1 MKFRGHI
8 RTSNV
13 KYFTRYYRL
22 VLLSVAVAMT
32 VIVGSLMIGDSVR
45 GTLRA
50 QVDER
55 LGESQSIIF
64 ARESYLDESILDP
77 LPETEGYLL
86 MQGFI
91 SHNGMLHP
99 VMVWGCQM
107 EGDAAFINEPLA
119 KELGEEEMENLVLR
133 LSSAGMVPSGSLFVT
148 DNYTTSLRLKV
159 AGVRSSEEGGNMN
172 LRTEQVQPFNIFLPR
187 HVLAEAMEV
196 DAKINLILS
205 PRLISEE
212 ELLAVWQPHH
222 SGLVI
227 KQMPQYVEAT
237 SSRIFL
243 QEHVV
248 DRFRSSDKNAN
259 RLYSYLANEIASE
272 RDTIP
277 YSFVTALDSYA
288 GIELGAGEVILSD
301 PNVIGFTIFTA

>member
-13 KYFTRYYRL
+13 RHFSRYYRL

-64 ARESYLDESILDP
+64 ARESYLDESILDA
-77 LPETEGYLL
+77 LPEAEGYLL

-119 KELGEEEMENLVLR
+119 EELGEEEMENLVLR
-133 LSSAGMVPSGSLFVT
+133 LP
-148 DNYTTSLRLKV
+148 
-159 AGVRSSEEGGNMN
+159 
-172 LRTEQVQPFNIFLPR
+172 
-187 HVLAEAMEV
+187 
-196 DAKINLILS
+196 
-205 PRLISEE
+205 
-212 ELLAVWQPHH
+212 
-222 SGLVI
+222 
-227 KQMPQYVEAT
+227 
-237 SSRIFL
+237 
-243 QEHVV
+243 
-248 DRFRSSDKNAN
+248 
-259 RLYSYLANEIASE
+259 
-272 RDTIP
+272 
-277 YSFVTALDSYA
+277 
-288 GIELGAGEVILSD
+288 
-301 PNVIGFTIFTA
+301 